1 MPGRFLLFRVNIL
14 GRRRCFDYMPNKS
27 LVSSCI
33 CFRNGKN
40 HVSYTGMSWL
50 SYRDFCTYR
59 IRISQLWKSLYIER
73 RKMGLTTLFGP
84 KERAM
89 GMQFS
94 VFLYLQRG
102 IDVTTFF
109 PKMASLE
116 FVRVYYT

>member
-1 MPGRFLLFRVNIL
+1 
-14 GRRRCFDYMPNKS
+14 
-27 LVSSCI
+27 
-33 CFRNGKN
+33 
-40 HVSYTGMSWL
+40 
-50 SYRDFCTYR
+50 
-59 IRISQLWKSLYIER
+59 
-73 RKMGLTTLFGP
+73 MGVTTLFGP